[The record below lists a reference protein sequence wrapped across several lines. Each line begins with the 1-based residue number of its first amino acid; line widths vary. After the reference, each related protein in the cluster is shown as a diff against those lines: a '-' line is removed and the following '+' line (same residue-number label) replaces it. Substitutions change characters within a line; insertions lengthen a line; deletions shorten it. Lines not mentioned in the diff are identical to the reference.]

1 MKLYLLVSI
10 CIISE
15 YKIKIEVLIFVYQK
29 NVTNIR
35 EDALVNKVFL
45 YIYLFCN

>member
-29 NVTNIR
+29 NVTNII
-35 EDALVNKVFL
+35 EDALVKKVFL
-45 YIYLFCN
+45 YIYYVR